1 MLKVACW
8 ERETTN
14 LKLTD
19 LSEEKKKVGS
29 GEDYRSSALAVF
41 FLLPFLH
48 LENLSDLCLFFLPPN
63 HCVWWCGSSGRPE
76 AGHLSLRRLERAE
89 DLEKLPVDF
98 S

>member
-14 LKLTD
+14 LKWID
-19 LSEEKKKVGS
+19 LSGEKKKAGS
-29 GEDYRSSALAVF
+29 GEDYRSSALAGF

-48 LENLSDLCLFFLPPN
+48 RDLCLFFLPPN
-63 HCVWWCGSSGRPE
+63 YCMWWCGSSGRPE

-89 DLEKLPVDF
+89 DLEKLPVGF